1 MTNVVLVPGGWQ
13 GGWRNAAVARKLR
26 AQGYEVF
33 TPTLTGLGERVHLAN
48 SVTNLDTHI
57 EDIANVI
64 RFEDLTEVILC
75 GHSYAGMVITG
86 VADKL
91 SERIAALVYIDAFV
105 PRDGDSWWD
114 LAGDSWIPCG
124 HNIIREAPEHFIE
137 VINGLKLRQR
147 VK

>member
-1 MTNVVLVPGGWQ
+1 
-13 GGWRNAAVARKLR
+13 
-26 AQGYEVF
+26 
-33 TPTLTGLGERVHLAN
+33 
-48 SVTNLDTHI
+48 
-57 EDIANVI
+57 
-64 RFEDLTEVILC
+64 
-75 GHSYAGMVITG
+75 
-86 VADKL
+86 
-91 SERIAALVYIDAFV
+91 VYIDALV